1 MVAFLINTLTVALTS
16 SMLTGHGLMATPR
29 MRSAPP
35 MAISSPFTFDGRSST
50 ETASPYDMG
59 GYGRCASIGIS
70 NPRPWLSPTH
80 RACVL
85 CLRHFSLV
93 QMSMMAW
100 AACTA

>member
-1 MVAFLINTLTVALTS
+1 MRPAEVTTRTLS
-16 SMLTGHGLMATPR
+16 SRTF
-29 MRSAPP
+29 
-35 MAISSPFTFDGRSST
+35 SPLVDVVFDSY

-80 RACVL
+80 HACVL

-93 QMSMMAW
+93 QMKA
-100 AACTA
+100 

>member
-1 MVAFLINTLTVALTS
+1 MRPAEVTTRTLQSNVD
-16 SMLTGHGLMATPR
+16 
-29 MRSAPP
+29 
-35 MAISSPFTFDGRSST
+35 SPLVDVVFDSY

-80 RACVL
+80 HACVL

-93 QMSMMAW
+93 QMKA
-100 AACTA
+100 

>member
-1 MVAFLINTLTVALTS
+1 MRPAEVTTRTLQSNVFSRLVDVV
-16 SMLTGHGLMATPR
+16 
-29 MRSAPP
+29 
-35 MAISSPFTFDGRSST
+35 FDSY

-80 RACVL
+80 HACVL

-93 QMSMMAW
+93 QMKA
-100 AACTA
+100 